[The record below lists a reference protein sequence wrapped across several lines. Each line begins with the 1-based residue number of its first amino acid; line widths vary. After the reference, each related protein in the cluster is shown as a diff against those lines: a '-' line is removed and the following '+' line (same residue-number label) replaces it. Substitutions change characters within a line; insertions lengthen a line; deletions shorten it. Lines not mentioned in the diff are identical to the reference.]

1 MTIEPFVHFVNLR
14 VYQRLFRVIV
24 RRLVYP
30 RAHIRCS
37 KLVYILTLTYI
48 FGLYVFNQYQTIFV
62 IKHKRIEN
70 CVIKVA

>member
-48 FGLYVFNQYQTIFV
+48 FGLYMFSIN
-62 IKHKRIEN
+62 IKLFLSSNTSELKI
-70 CVIKVA
+70 V